1 MRMLCVFFCAF
12 LILISGCVIVS
23 KDVAL
28 LAMEVS
34 QVQQETS
41 TALIKSIDDDI
52 KIGNKSEG
60 ELKVLLDLKDR
71 LDYLRRGNRAINRG
85 MSNDLSMKEF
95 ASLLK
100 RYNRIT
106 IGEKP

>member
-52 KIGNKSEG
+52 NSGNKSEQQ
-60 ELKVLLDLKDR
+60 LKALLDLKDR

-85 MSNDLSMKEF
+85 MSNELSMEEF
-95 ASLLK
+95 AFLLK
-100 RYNRIT
+100 QYNRIT